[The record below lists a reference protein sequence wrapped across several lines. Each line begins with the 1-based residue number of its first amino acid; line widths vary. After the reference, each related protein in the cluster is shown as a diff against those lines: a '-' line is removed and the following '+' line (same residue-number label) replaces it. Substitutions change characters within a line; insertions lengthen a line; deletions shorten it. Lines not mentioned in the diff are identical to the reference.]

1 MRKKKKIDVLDL
13 GFVSYE
19 DHMGDDLTVVNAA
32 RVSFNKRSGL
42 DPDGNMYPNDE
53 KLISYL
59 ARNDHWTPFSH
70 PQITLH
76 VKAPMFV
83 RTQLFKHKV
92 GMTENEVSR
101 RYVTED
107 PQFYFPQW
115 RGAPTDGAKQG
126 SSDFI
131 RGDSCTPLDMTMHDV
146 IMASSTAY
154 RSLLNSGIAPEQA
167 RSVLPQCTYTE
178 WWWTGSLAAYAR
190 MYTLRIDLH
199 TQWETR
205 QYADAIGRIVSMLYP
220 ISWKYLTTDEWII
233 KEGSNAVQE
242 RGTT

>member
-1 MRKKKKIDVLDL
+1 MRKKKIDVLDG
-13 GFVSYE
+13 GFISYE

-32 RVSFNKRSGL
+32 RVSFGKRSAS
-42 DPDGNMYPNDE
+42 DPDGNMYPNDVR
-53 KLISYL
+53 LIEYL

-70 PQITLH
+70 PQVTLH

-83 RTQLFKHKV
+83 RAQLFKHKV
-92 GMTENEVSR
+92 GMTENEISR

-115 RGAPTDGAKQG
+115 RHAPENGVKQG
-126 SSDFI
+126 SGDFI
-131 RGDSCTPLDMTMHDV
+131 DPLRCGSLDMTMHDV
-146 IMASSTAY
+146 IMSSSTAY
-154 RSLLNSGIAPEQA
+154 RSLLEAGVAPEQA

-190 MYTLRIDLH
+190 MYLLRIDQH

-205 QYADAIGRIVSMLYP
+205 QYAEAIGRIVSVLFP
-220 ISWKYLTTDEWII
+220 VSWSSLTKTEWIV
-233 KEGSNAVQE
+233 KENVDAVQE
-242 RGTT
+242 RGAT